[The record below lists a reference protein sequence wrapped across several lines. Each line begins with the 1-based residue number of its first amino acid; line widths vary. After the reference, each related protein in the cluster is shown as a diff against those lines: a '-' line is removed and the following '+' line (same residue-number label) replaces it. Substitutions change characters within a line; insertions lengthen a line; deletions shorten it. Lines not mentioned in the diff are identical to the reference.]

1 MKKDRSL
8 RPQSLHQVSVL
19 SPADQPDDVL
29 DPSDF
34 IIDGDDTEW
43 QDQDAKGLALRW
55 STLWMSVSR
64 RASRVADGF
73 PIPAVRID
81 ESALSPAAKKRA
93 AMQRRAAALARARA
107 HERAIAAQ
115 RRARIA
121 GLAVSTALG
130 GLLLCATPS
139 QSSLPEFTEFT
150 EANATILLTPME
162 RASVHAANVE
172 FDQPVASSG
181 VLTANPGKALKTAA
195 KGANGDFH
203 KEVNRGVKA
212 DLLMTR
218 SRAIASE
225 PNPDLPHS
233 GNIFELRDLF
243 SSVDEMALP
252 RTVLAAPGWPS
263 KGQIALATN
272 HFNAPGIL
280 RERSRTMIA
289 DAKKARPAVTATP
302 SAQPLQVAVAYAPVD
317 SMEEFK
323 SPFAAVLNVPGETR
337 QTSDDAVKSADKTV
351 VQTASIPS
359 RTRNKPEVS
368 VTGDVKTA
376 SLAAASLSKP
386 KPAPAQLKITIAG
399 RIPMIKPD
407 ISAVPKKDGIAT
419 VAVVRPKVGTKD
431 HWWAKNKIPRAAFSR
446 REQRC
451 LAAAV
456 YFEARGEP
464 VKGQAAVAQVVLNRV
479 KAPSYPS
486 TICGVVYQNKK
497 WRNRCQF
504 SFACDGIRDK
514 VTDKKSYAQAAKV
527 AKSVTRGK
535 SWSRVVGS
543 STHYHA
549 TYVKPR
555 WAKKM
560 KRLTKIGRHIFYQ
573 THNGGWS

>member
-19 SPADQPDDVL
+19 SSADQPDDVL

-34 IIDGDDTEW
+34 IMDGDDASL

-55 STLWMSVSR
+55 STLWMNVSR
-64 RASRVADGF
+64 KASRVADNL
-73 PIPAVRID
+73 PIPAIRID

-93 AMQRRAAALARARA
+93 AMQRRAAILARARA

-150 EANATILLTPME
+150 EADASILLTPME

-181 VLTANPGKALKTAA
+181 VLTASPGKALKTAS

-203 KEVNRGVKA
+203 KDVNRGVKA

-218 SRAIASE
+218 SRAVAADPS
-225 PNPDLPHS
+225 PDLPHS

-243 SSVDEMALP
+243 SSVDEMTLP

-280 RERSRTMIA
+280 RERSRTMVA
-289 DAKKARPAVTATP
+289 DAKKVRPTVTATP
-302 SAQPLQVAVAYAPVD
+302 SEQPLQVAVAYAPVEN
-317 SMEEFK
+317 MEEFK
-323 SPFAAVLNVPGETR
+323 SPFAAVLNIPGEAK
-337 QTSDDAVKSADKTV
+337 SPDDALVQKASAAA
-351 VQTASIPS
+351 TARGKKEI
-359 RTRNKPEVS
+359 S
-368 VTGDVKTA
+368 VPGDVKTA

-386 KPAPAQLKITIAG
+386 KPVVPAKPKVTIAG
-399 RIPMIKPD
+399 VIPMIKPD
-407 ISAVPKKDGIAT
+407 ISAIPKKDSIAT
-419 VAVVRPKVGTKD
+419 VAVVRPKIGTKD

-464 VKGQAAVAQVVLNRV
+464 VAGQAAVAQVVLNRV
-479 KAPSYPS
+479 KAPAYPS

-514 VTDKKSYAQAAKV
+514 VTDKKSYATAAKV

-549 TYVKPR
+549 TYVNPR

-573 THNGGWS
+573 THKGGWS

>member
-1 MKKDRSL
+1 M
-8 RPQSLHQVSVL
+8 
-19 SPADQPDDVL
+19 ADQPEDVL

-34 IIDGDDTEW
+34 IMDGDQASL
-43 QDQDAKGLALRW
+43 QDEDAKGLALRW
-55 STLWMSVSR
+55 STLWMSMSR
-64 RASRVADGF
+64 KASQVADGL
-73 PIPAVRID
+73 PIPAIRID
-81 ESALSPAAKKRA
+81 ESALSPAAKRRA
-93 AMQRRAAALARARA
+93 AMQRRAAVLARARA

-115 RRARIA
+115 RSARLA

-150 EANATILLTPME
+150 EADASILLTPME
-162 RASVHAANVE
+162 RTSVHAASVE

-181 VLTANPGKALKTAA
+181 VLTSNPGKALKTAS
-195 KGANGDFH
+195 KGADGDFH
-203 KEVNRGVKA
+203 REVNRGIKA

-218 SRAIASE
+218 SRAVASE

-280 RERSRTMIA
+280 RERSRTMVA
-289 DAKKARPAVTATP
+289 DAKKARPATVTATP
-302 SAQPLQVAVAYAPVD
+302 SEQPLQVAVAYAPVEN
-317 SMEEFK
+317 MEEFK
-323 SPFAAVLNVPGETR
+323 SPFAAVLNIPGEAKSPDTAVG
-337 QTSDDAVKSADKTV
+337 DAAAAAKARDRKEIKV
-351 VQTASIPS
+351 P
-359 RTRNKPEVS
+359 
-368 VTGDVKTA
+368 GDVKTA
-376 SLAAASLSKP
+376 SLVATSLSKP
-386 KPAPAQLKITIAG
+386 KQAAPTKSKVTIAG
-399 RIPMIKPD
+399 VIPMIKPD
-407 ISAVPKKDGIAT
+407 ISAVPKKDSIAT
-419 VAVVRPKVGTKD
+419 VAVVRPKLGTKD

-464 VKGQAAVAQVVLNRV
+464 VAGQAAVAQVVLNRV
-479 KAPSYPS
+479 KAPAYPS

-514 VTDKKSYAQAAKV
+514 VTDKKSYAKAAKV

-549 TYVKPR
+549 TYVNPR

-573 THNGGWS
+573 THKGGWS

>member
-1 MKKDRSL
+1 MKNDRSL
-8 RPQSLHQVSVL
+8 RPKSLHQVSVL
-19 SPADQPDDVL
+19 SSADAPEDAL
-29 DPSDF
+29 DLSDF
-34 IIDGDDTEW
+34 IMDGDSANG
-43 QDQDAKGLALRW
+43 QDHDAKGLALRW

-64 RASRVADGF
+64 KASRVADGL
-73 PIPAVRID
+73 PIPAIRID

-93 AMQRRAAALARARA
+93 SMQRRASILARARA
-107 HERAIAAQ
+107 HERALAAQ

-139 QSSLPEFTEFT
+139 QSSLPEFDELT
-150 EANATILLTPME
+150 EANASILLTPME
-162 RASVHAANVE
+162 RASVHAASVE
-172 FDQPVASSG
+172 FEQPLASSG
-181 VLTANPGKALKTAA
+181 VLTASPGKALKTAA
-195 KGANGDFH
+195 KGADGDFH
-203 KEVNRGVKA
+203 KDVNRGVKA

-218 SRAIASE
+218 SRAVASE

-289 DAKKARPAVTATP
+289 DAKKARPAV
-302 SAQPLQVAVAYAPVD
+302 SASPYQQPLQVAVAYAPVEN
-317 SMEEFK
+317 MEEFK
-323 SPFAAVLNVPGETR
+323 SPFAAVLNVPNEP
-337 QTSDDAVKSADKTV
+337 QSAKSADDAVS
-351 VQTASIPS
+351 QTAAASTKAIA
-359 RTRNKPEVS
+359 KPEIS
-368 VTGDVKTA
+368 IKGNVKTA
-376 SLAAASLSKP
+376 SLAAGTLDKP
-386 KPAPAQLKITIAG
+386 RAAPAQPKITIAG
-399 RIPMIKPD
+399 RIPVAKPD
-407 ISAVPKKDGIAT
+407 ISAIPKNDGIAT
-419 VAVVRPKVGTKD
+419 VAVVRPKVGTKE

-464 VKGQAAVAQVVLNRV
+464 VDGQAAVAQVVLNRV

-514 VTDKKSYAQAAKV
+514 VTDKKSYKVAAKV

-535 SWSRVVGS
+535 SWSRDIGS

-549 TYVKPR
+549 TYVSPR

-560 KRLTKIGRHIFYQ
+560 KRMTKIGRHIFYK
-573 THNGGWS
+573 THKGGWS

>member
-1 MKKDRSL
+1 MNKDRPL
-8 RPQSLHQVSVL
+8 RSKSLHQVSVL
-19 SPADQPDDVL
+19 SSADEPDDAL
-29 DPSDF
+29 DLSDF
-34 IIDGDDTEW
+34 IMDSDDADW
-43 QDQDAKGLALRW
+43 QDHDAKGLALRW
-55 STLWMSVSR
+55 STLWMNVSR
-64 RASRVADGF
+64 KASRVADSL
-73 PIPAVRID
+73 PIPAIRID

-93 AMQRRAAALARARA
+93 AMQRRAAVLGRARA
-107 HERAIAAQ
+107 HERAIAA
-115 RRARIA
+115 RRSARIA
-121 GLAVSTALG
+121 GFAVSTALG

-162 RASVHAANVE
+162 RTSVHAAKLE
-172 FDQPVASSG
+172 FNQPVSSSG
-181 VLTANPGKALKTAA
+181 VLTANPGKALKSAA

-218 SRAIASE
+218 SRAVASE

-233 GNIFELRDLF
+233 GNVFELRDLF

-280 RERSRTMIA
+280 RKRSRTMIA
-289 DAKKARPAVTATP
+289 DAKKARPATTATQ
-302 SAQPLQVAVAYAPVD
+302 SAQPLHVAIAYAPVD

-323 SPFAAVLNVPGETR
+323 SPFAAVLNVPHEP
-337 QTSDDAVKSADKTV
+337 QAADANVKSSDDAI
-351 VQTASIPS
+351 VQVAAAAAKA
-359 RTRNKPEVS
+359 RGKREVS
-368 VTGDVKTA
+368 LTGDVKTA

-386 KPAPAQLKITIAG
+386 RPAPDKPEITIAG
-399 RIPMIKPD
+399 RIPMVKPD

-419 VAVVRPKVGTKD
+419 VAVVRPKLGTKD

-464 VKGQAAVAQVVLNRV
+464 VAGQAAVAQVVLNRV

-514 VTDKKSYAQAAKV
+514 VTDKKSYSQAAKIS
-527 AKSVTRGK
+527 KSVTRGK
-535 SWSRVVGS
+535 SWSRVIGS

>member
-1 MKKDRSL
+1 MNKDRSM

-19 SPADQPDDVL
+19 SSADEPEDVL

-34 IIDGDDTEW
+34 IMDGDGAER
-43 QDQDAKGLALRW
+43 QNHDAKGLALRW
-55 STLWMSVSR
+55 STLLMSVSR
-64 RASRVADGF
+64 KASRVADSL
-73 PIPAVRID
+73 PIPAIRID

-93 AMQRRAAALARARA
+93 AMQRRAAILGRARA
-107 HERAIAAQ
+107 HERAVAAH
-115 RRARIA
+115 RHARIA
-121 GLAVSTALG
+121 GFAVSTALG

-139 QSSLPEFTEFT
+139 QSSLPEYSEFT
-150 EANATILLTPME
+150 EDNTAVLLTPME
-162 RASVHAANVE
+162 RTSIHAVNFE

-203 KEVNRGVKA
+203 KEVNRSTKA

-218 SRAIASE
+218 SRSVASE

-233 GNIFELRDLF
+233 GNVFELRDLF

-280 RERSRTMIA
+280 RERSRTMVA
-289 DAKKARPAVTATP
+289 DAKKARPTTTANQST
-302 SAQPLQVAVAYAPVD
+302 QPLQVAVAYAPVD

-323 SPFAAVLNVPGETR
+323 SPFAAVLNIPGEA
-337 QTSDDAVKSADKTV
+337 QPAVAGVKSSDEAV
-351 VQTASIPS
+351 VQVASAAS
-359 RTRNKPEVS
+359 KARSKPQVS
-368 VTGDVKTA
+368 ITGDVKSA

-386 KPAPAQLKITIAG
+386 RPAPDAPKITIAG

-407 ISAVPKKDGIAT
+407 ISAVPKQDSIAT
-419 VAVVRPKVGTKD
+419 VAVVRPKLGTKN

-464 VKGQAAVAQVVLNRV
+464 AAGQAAVAQVVLNRV

-514 VTDKKSYAQAAKV
+514 VTDKKSYSQAAKI